1 MYYYIIV
8 LLFSFQT
15 FLYYFHLISQFINL
29 LLLTAA
35 ALLAAASADTPP
47 SYGAPPPYHPAPA
60 FKPVEKLT
68 PLSHMLMNMVLL
80 MTTLRLTSRR
90 PRPRMLK
97 GRLQDLSPLPFL
109 MAGSRLP
116 PTLLITTMD
125 LLLRLHMKVPLSTPQ
140 SPQVDTDTQPQPT
153 NLPLLTNL
161 LLS

>member
-1 MYYYIIV
+1 M
-8 LLFSFQT
+8 
-15 FLYYFHLISQFINL
+15 

-116 PTLLITTMD
+116 PTLLITTIA

-140 SPQVDTDTQPQPT
+140 SLQVDTDTQPCC
-153 NLPLLTNL
+153 
-161 LLS
+161 